1 MTVHDAAHCTPIAVR
16 FLPEPLFTW
25 ADLRDVRFVEPFFR
39 DTLARLPNDKLKAL
53 TGVDVLRALDERPTL
68 EPSLFIFQ
76 VSRCGSTLLAQMLA
90 ALPDYV
96 VLSEVNVVNNIV
108 AARLDQHDK
117 VELFRLVV
125 RALGRNRAGA
135 RHLVLKLTSWN
146 VLAVNLIQRAFPATP
161 MIWLQRDP
169 LRVLASHAAQP
180 AAWLSWRET
189 GDPALA
195 LFGLTVDE
203 ARAMSAARF
212 RLHAIEAL
220 FSAAHAAKLSLRT
233 VDYAR
238 LPDAVW
244 DEVAPHAQLTFAP
257 SAIER
262 MRERARFDSKAQ
274 SEQPFRA
281 RAHAPLSEAE
291 RQLVA
296 ERIAPLYRT
305 MRGDE
310 AEPRELAERAL
321 DR

>member
-1 MTVHDAAHCTPIAVR
+1 MHEAAECTPIAVR

-39 DTLARLPNDKLKAL
+39 DTLARLPKDKLKAL
-53 TGVDVLRALDERPTL
+53 TGVDVLRALDDRPTF

-96 VLSEVNVVNNIV
+96 VLSEVNVVNSII
-108 AARLDQHDK
+108 AARLEPQDK
-117 VELFRLVV
+117 VELLRLVV

-135 RHLVLKLTSWN
+135 RHVVLKLTSWN
-146 VLAVNLIQRAFPATP
+146 VLAANLLHRAFPATP

-169 LRVLASHAAQP
+169 LPVLASHAALP
-180 AAWLSWRET
+180 AAWLTWRET
-189 GDPALA
+189 GDPGLA

-220 FSAAHAAKLSLRT
+220 FAAAHAAKLPFRT
-233 VDYAR
+233 IDYAQ
-238 LPDAVW
+238 LPDALW
-244 DEVAPHAQLTFAP
+244 DEVAPHAQLTFTP

-262 MRERARFDSKAQ
+262 MRERARFDSKTQ
-274 SEQPFRA
+274 GEQPFRA
-281 RAHAPLSEAE
+281 REHAPLSDEE

-310 AEPRELAERAL
+310 AEPRQLAQPAL